1 MKINT
6 YILGLLV
13 VVGLFSF
20 QSCDD
25 ENYDVVGSSQNY
37 VYINANRWN
46 SVVYPQNSFV
56 YEVLRTPVG
65 SNLVSAPEIVKVGVR
80 STKVASKD
88 IKVTLDIDKSV
99 SIGEFSTFPDG
110 VKVTLD
116 KKELTIPAGSM
127 VSSDSVVIKI
137 ENGKWSEFI
146 EATYLLPLK
155 ITSVSSAALSES
167 HSSAYLAVSSSF
179 TNCVAGATSVEGTL
193 VSDRSAWT
201 ATNNGADTGTVL
213 FDGNARTYPSQNTT
227 STVIVDLHS
236 MYRNMT
242 GIRLTFYSRNYS
254 LSSAAVY
261 TSATG
266 GEDYEYQ
273 GRVDFSRATPQYIR
287 FYGAVDARYIK
298 LDLVASSSSYGI
310 ILSEFDMYQNK

>member
-25 ENYDVVGSSQNY
+25 ENYDVEGSSQNY
-37 VYINANRWN
+37 VYINVNRWTT
-46 SVVYPQNSFV
+46 VDYPQNTFV
-56 YEVLRTPVG
+56 YEVLRTPIG
-65 SNLVSAPEIVKVGVR
+65 SSLESAPGIVKVGVR

-99 SIGEFSTFPDG
+99 SLGEYSSFPDG
-110 VKVTLD
+110 VKITLD

-127 VSSDSVVIKI
+127 LSSDSVTI
-137 ENGKWSEFI
+137 EIEDGKWGEFI
-146 EATYLLPLK
+146 DANYLLPLK
-155 ITSVSSAALSES
+155 ITAVSNAALSET
-167 HSSAYLAVSSSF
+167 HSSAYLAVATSF
-179 TNCVAGATSVEGTL
+179 TNCVPGATSVEGTL
-193 VSDRSAWT
+193 ISDRSAWT
-201 ATNNGADTGTVL
+201 ATNNGTDTGTVL
-213 FDGNARTYPSQNTT
+213 FDGNARTYPSQDAS
-227 STVIVDLHS
+227 STVVVDLHS
-236 MYRNMT
+236 VYQNIT

-261 TSATG
+261 TSDTSD
-266 GEDYEYQ
+266 GEYEYQ

-287 FYGAVDARYIK
+287 FYGAVNARYIK
-298 LDLVASSSSYGI
+298 LDLLPYSSGYGI
-310 ILSEFDMYQNK
+310 VLAEFDMYQNK